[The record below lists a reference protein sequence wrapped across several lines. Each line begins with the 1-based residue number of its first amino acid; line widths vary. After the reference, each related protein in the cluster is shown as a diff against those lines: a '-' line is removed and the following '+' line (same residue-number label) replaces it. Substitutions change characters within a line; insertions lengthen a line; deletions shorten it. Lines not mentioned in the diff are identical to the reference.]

1 MLSIISSIIFPKTE
15 IKERDKLKSEHS
27 IKLGISHWKNRGEFM
42 SEHAH
47 KNTNKKRGKLM
58 SEHAHNKC
66 TGNWKKER
74 VKVMFLSMLLK
85 IDTRFFL

>member
-27 IKLGISHWKNRGEFM
+27 IKLGISNWKNRGEFM

-47 KNTNKKRGKLM
+47 KNTKLEKRGKLM

-66 TGNWKKER
+66 TWQLEKREGKSHVPEHA
-74 VKVMFLSMLLK
+74 L
-85 IDTRFFL
+85 

>member
-1 MLSIISSIIFPKTE
+1 MLSIISSIIFPTTE
-15 IKERDKLKSEHS
+15 IKERDKLKSERS

-58 SEHAHNKC
+58 
-66 TGNWKKER
+66 
-74 VKVMFLSMLLK
+74 LSMLTTNALATGK
-85 IDTRFFL
+85 KRG